1 MLLGNMVLVDTYVSP
16 NPNRTFTLRRRT
28 VELIE
33 PRQVERHGPP
43 TRGNLP
49 AKKTMPCFYHNWNAS
64 CLLRDETPLLRQPRH
79 LFSPSPSPIYH
90 PAPTLPACINAHPS
104 DNTAPP
110 AKLPPPPHSC
120 QAAVGGDG
128 PGGAG
133 GRCAGAGGARGD
145 GHAPL
150 RRGGAARGVR
160 AGARGREG
168 QDGGLPQ
175 GAPHQRP
182 PRRRRCVRAS
192 RPTDLDGIETEAFQT
207 LLSSLLNCLAHF
219 PQEEEEL
226 FSSLP
231 ARRRRIV

>member
-1 MLLGNMVLVDTYVSP
+1 MQRFSGWM
-16 NPNRTFTLRRRT
+16 R
-28 VELIE
+28 
-33 PRQVERHGPP
+33 PRD
-43 TRGNLP
+43 
-49 AKKTMPCFYHNWNAS
+49 AS

-90 PAPTLPACINAHPS
+90 PAPSLPACINAHPS

-192 RPTDLDGIETEAFQT
+192 RPTDLDGIETEAFQP

-226 FSSLP
+226 FSSPLL
-231 ARRRRIV
+231 VFGVHVVQ